1 MKNNQLYK
9 VVVSIL
15 LRRKQRCTDMLYLP
29 KYTNDLDME
38 KFIHMLD
45 DTTECYKFYWFD
57 AILSILATGKQEMS
71 FDEIINEMIANAWY
85 SVSEYH
91 LHLGLKDA
99 SGKILNSLERA
110 INKLIKHSDMESTA
124 DKDVIIAFIKENDK
138 LLHDE
143 KYQIS
148 KMVPYRLLSPFL
160 TGVGGNDILWHQT
173 KRLIVYIDLINES
186 ECLPYKIIDAP
197 ALKKKIVI
205 SEHWKQMFLDNFVP
219 IRGWIKMK
227 KVKYLQDRNPGVPG
241 IVYKLEPENENTR
254 QLTNVRVLW
263 NEIIK
268 NITIKDIYNHSE
280 LCFNDY
286 EVDHFIPWSYVANDE
301 LWNLIPMDSSLNSSK
316 SNKLPD
322 WKKYFQS
329 FASTQYILYQM
340 LHSMDSI
347 KNRFSMCQ
355 RDNLLAIWA
364 NEELY
369 IPGHSRTEFI
379 GILEHHMKPIYDSA
393 RVQGYSIWDT
403 NKIGI

>member
-1 MKNNQLYK
+1 
-9 VVVSIL
+9 
-15 LRRKQRCTDMLYLP
+15 MLYLP
-29 KYTNDLDME
+29 EYTNDLDME

-71 FDEIINEMIANAWY
+71 FDEIINEMIVSAWY
-85 SVSEYH
+85 SVAEYH
-91 LHLGLKDA
+91 LHLGRKDT
-99 SGKILNSLERA
+99 SGNILNSLERA
-110 INKLIKHSDMESTA
+110 INKLIDCSGLESTVER
-124 DKDVIIAFIKENDK
+124 DVIIESIKKNEK
-138 LLHDE
+138 ILHDE

-160 TGVGGNDILWHQT
+160 TDVEGNDKLWNQT
-173 KRLIVYIDLINES
+173 RRLIAYIDLLNES
-186 ECLPYKIIDAP
+186 ACLPYKIINAP
-197 ALKKKIVI
+197 ALKKKIVV
-205 SEHWKQMFLDNFVP
+205 SERWKQMFLDNYVP

-254 QLTNVRVLW
+254 KLSYVRVLW
-263 NEIIK
+263 NEIMK
-268 NITIKDIYNHSE
+268 NIAVKDIYNQSE
-280 LCFNDY
+280 LHFNDY
-286 EVDHFIPWSYVANDE
+286 EMDHFIPWSYVANDE

-322 WKKYFQS
+322 WQKYFQA
-329 FASTQYILYQM
+329 FASNQYVLYQM
-340 LHSMDSI
+340 IHSTTSI
-347 KNRFSMCQ
+347 KNGFSRCQ

-379 GILEHHMKPIYDSA
+379 AILEHHMKPIYDSA
-393 RVQGYSIWDT
+393 RIQGYRIWDT
-403 NKIGI
+403 SKIII